1 MADAQTS
8 GAMQG
13 AAAGSSFGP
22 WGAVIGGGI
31 GLMTAGQGQAAA
43 DEANSRNIA
52 AQQTAN
58 MQNDPFAATGDRAQY
73 VPQLNQ
79 LMQGGVAGV
88 GNDPGFQAMEKQSMG
103 DVQRMQA
110 ASGAANGG
118 GATSQM
124 LSQNMA
130 DQQSYFNQQY
140 NRLTQ
145 LSGANTNISP
155 AMGQAPGAAAT
166 QANQTN
172 MNMGAG
178 FGSVVTGLGSI
189 FGNTNPAPNNN
200 TYNAAQS
207 SSQVT

>member
-1 MADAQTS
+1 MADNT
-8 GAMQG
+8 GAVTDATAGGMAFGPVG
-13 AAAGSSFGP
+13 AA
-22 WGAVIGGGI
+22 VGGI
-31 GLMTAGQGQAAA
+31 YGMATASAGATAATQQ
-43 DEANSRNIA
+43 NQQNIQ
-52 AQQTAN
+52 AQQNAN
-58 MQNDPFAATGDRAQY
+58 TQNDPFATGGNRAQY

-130 DQQSYFNQQY
+130 DQQTYFNQQY

-145 LSGANTNISP
+145 LSGAGTNVSP
-155 AMGQAPGAAAT
+155 ATGQSPSAAAT

-178 FGSVVTGLGSI
+178 FGSVVTGLGSL
-189 FGNTNPAPNNN
+189 FGNTNAQPNNN

-207 SSQVT
+207 SSQVA

>member
-1 MADAQTS
+1 MANNT
-8 GAMQG
+8 GAASD
-13 AAAGSSFGP
+13 AAAGASVAGP
-22 WGAVIGGGI
+22 YGAVIGGAI
-31 GLMTAGQGQAAA
+31 GLIGASQGQAAA
-43 DEANSRNIA
+43 DIQNQQNVA
-52 AQQTAN
+52 AQQQAN
-58 MQNDPFAATGDRAQY
+58 MQNDPFAAGGNRAQY
-73 VPQLNQ
+73 VPQLNE
-79 LMQGGVAGV
+79 LMKGGVAGV

>member
-1 MADAQTS
+1 MSDTTGVATD
-8 GAMQG
+8 
-13 AAAGSSFGP
+13 AAAGASVAGP
-22 WGAVIGGGI
+22 WGAVVGGAI
-31 GLMTAGQGQAAA
+31 GLMGASNGQNAATSQ
-43 DEANSRNIA
+43 NNNNIW
-52 AQQTAN
+52 AQQQAN
-58 MQNDPFAATGDRAQY
+58 MQNDPFAAGGNRAQY

-88 GNDPGFQAMEKQSMG
+88 ANDPGFQAMNQQSMQ

-118 GATSQM
+118 GATSQL
-124 LSQNMA
+124 LSQDFNN
-130 DQQSYFNQQY
+130 QQSYFNQQY

-145 LSGANTNISP
+145 LSGAGTNVSAATGQSP
-155 AMGQAPGAAAT
+155 SAAAT

-172 MNMGAG
+172 TNLGAG
-178 FGSVVTGLGSI
+178 FGSVVTGLGSL
-189 FGNTNPAPNNN
+189 FGNTNAPANNN

>member
-1 MADAQTS
+1 MADNS
-8 GAMQG
+8 GAVTDASASGVAAGPIGAVAGGLYGLATASMGQD
-13 AAAGSSFGP
+13 AAA
-22 WGAVIGGGI
+22 A
-31 GLMTAGQGQAAA
+31 QNR
-43 DEANSRNIA
+43 DNIS
-52 AQQTAN
+52 AQNLTN
-58 MQNDPFAATGDRAQY
+58 MQNDPFAATGNRAQY
-73 VPQLNQ
+73 VPQLNK

-130 DQQSYFNQQY
+130 DQQTYFNQQY

-145 LSGANTNISP
+145 LSGAGTNVSP
-155 AMGQAPGAAAT
+155 AIGQAPGAAAT

-178 FGSVVTGLGSI
+178 FGSVVTGLGSL
-189 FGNTNPAPNNN
+189 FGNTNPTPNNN
-200 TYNAAQS
+200 TYNAASS

>member
-1 MADAQTS
+1 MADNS
-8 GAMQG
+8 GAVSGAVAGGIAAGPIGAVAGGLYGLATASMG
-13 AAAGSSFGP
+13 ADAAA
-22 WGAVIGGGI
+22 
-31 GLMTAGQGQAAA
+31 
-43 DEANSRNIA
+43 
-52 AQQTAN
+52 AQNRDNVSAQNLTN
-58 MQNDPFAATGDRAQY
+58 MQNDPFAATGNRAQY

-130 DQQSYFNQQY
+130 DQQTYFNQQY

-145 LSGANTNISP
+145 LSGAGTNVS
-155 AMGQAPGAAAT
+155 AAT
-166 QANQTN
+166 GQSPQNAANQAQQTTTN
-172 MNMGAG
+172 QLGG
-178 FGSVVTGLGSI
+178 FGSIVTGLGSL
-189 FGNTNPAPNNN
+189 FGNTNAAPNNN

>member
-1 MADAQTS
+1 MADNS
-8 GAMQG
+8 GVVNG
-13 AAAGSSFGP
+13 AAAGGSVAGP
-22 WGAVIGGGI
+22 IGAVAGGLY
-31 GLMTAGQGQAAA
+31 GLATASMGQDAAA
-43 DEANSRNIA
+43 AQNRDNIS
-52 AQQTAN
+52 AQNLTN
-58 MQNDPFAATGDRAQY
+58 MQNDPFAATGNRAQY

-178 FGSVVTGLGSI
+178 FGSVVTGLGSL

>member
-1 MADAQTS
+1 MANNT
-8 GAMQG
+8 GAASD
-13 AAAGSSFGP
+13 AAAGASVAGP
-22 WGAVIGGGI
+22 YGAVAGGLY
-31 GLMTAGQGQAAA
+31 GLATASMGQDAAA
-43 DEANSRNIA
+43 AQNRDNIS
-52 AQQTAN
+52 AQNLTN
-58 MQNDPFAATGDRAQY
+58 MQNDPFAATGNRAQY

-178 FGSVVTGLGSI
+178 FGSVVTGLGSL
-189 FGNTNPAPNNN
+189 FGNTNHQ
-200 TYNAAQS
+200 Y

>member
-1 MADAQTS
+1 MANNT
-8 GAMQG
+8 GAASD
-13 AAAGSSFGP
+13 AAAGASVAGP
-22 WGAVIGGGI
+22 YGAVIGGAI
-31 GLMTAGQGQAAA
+31 GLIGASQGQAAA
-43 DEANSRNIA
+43 DIQNQQNVA
-52 AQQTAN
+52 AQQQAN
-58 MQNDPFAATGDRAQY
+58 MQNDPFAAGGNRAQY